1 MVRLCQAFDKGSMIN
16 HFPTVR
22 QQMNDNLLNK
32 LFSEKFDK
40 AAWTHQWQVLFLVKL
55 QAYHPENFA
64 EYFRAS
70 SLQNICKPYFFHFAE
85 AYEDPAKYLW
95 WTFFAKNSGF

>member
-1 MVRLCQAFDKGSMIN
+1 
-16 HFPTVR
+16 
-22 QQMNDNLLNK
+22 MN
-32 LFSEKFDK
+32 
-40 AAWTHQWQVLFLVKL
+40 TPVFLVKL

-70 SLQNICKPYFFHFAE
+70 SLQNICKPYIFPFAE

-95 WTFFAKNSGF
+95 WTFFEKIAAFSH